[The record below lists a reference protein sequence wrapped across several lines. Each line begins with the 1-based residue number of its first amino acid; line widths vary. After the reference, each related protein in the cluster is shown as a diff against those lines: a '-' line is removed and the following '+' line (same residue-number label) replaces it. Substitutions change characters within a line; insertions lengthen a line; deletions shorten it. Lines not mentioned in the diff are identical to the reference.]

1 MEAKTRK
8 SAHRALALVL
18 ALMLCLTLLIGSAP
32 SSGAAGSG
40 DETTWT
46 QVTSADQ
53 FTTGQYYMVTDTSY
67 APGVLD
73 GSWVTAVEAANAAT
87 DAVWTLTVSGD
98 EVTLTDSN
106 DVSIAPKGGNNNG
119 IQSGNYSWNWK
130 FANGKFTFSGQ
141 GEDTVVLASNQSSES
156 KFRAYKTT
164 TVNGNQN
171 GYPSE
176 FTLYKLEGGSSEVI
190 VAAPQASPQSGAVA
204 SGTEITLTCAT
215 SGASIYYTLDGTD
228 PTTSSKVY
236 SDTAKPTITANC
248 TLKAVAIKDGV
259 SSAVQTVE
267 YTIKAESEAPIAAG
281 DKVVIYAPAY
291 NKALSSEKTGFYN
304 VGTDITVDGDG
315 TVTGFTAAD
324 VWTVV
329 DNGDGTFSFQQ
340 DGQNIGL
347 AKEHSSMDLGAVN
360 ADWELIDLGNGL
372 YNIKNAVRGNYM

>member
-87 DAVWTLTVSGD
+87 DAVWTLTVTGD
-98 EVTLTDSN
+98 SVTLTDAN
-106 DVSIAPKGGNNNG
+106 GVSVAPKGGNNNG
-119 IQSGNYSWNWK
+119 IEQGDYDWAWSFN
-130 FANGKFTFSGQ
+130 NGKFTFSGQ
-141 GEDTVVLASNQSSES
+141 DSDTVVLASNTTKTTGENR
-156 KFRAYKTT
+156 FRAYKTT
-164 TVNGNQN
+164 TVNRNPDQ
-171 GYPSE
+171 YPFE
-176 FTLYKLEGGSSEVI
+176 FTLYQLTDGGSVTPGT
-190 VAAPQASPQSGAVA
+190 VAAPQASPQAGAVV
-204 SGTEITLTCAT
+204 SGTEITLTCTT

-228 PTTSSKVY
+228 PTTNSTLY
-236 SDTAKPTITANC
+236 NDNNKPTITANC

-267 YTIKAESEAPIAAG
+267 YTIKAESEAPIADG
-281 DKVVIYAPAY
+281 DKVVIYNPAY
-291 NKALSSEKTGFYN
+291 NKALSAEYTGFYN
-304 VGTDITVDGDG
+304 KGTAVSIGGDG
-315 TVTGFTAAD
+315 TLSGYTNSDIWTAN
-324 VWTVV
+324 
-329 DNGDGTFSFQQ
+329 DNKDGTWSFSYN
-340 DGQNIGL
+340 GQNLGMGDQYT
-347 AKEHSSMDLGAVN
+347 SMPLG
-360 ADWELIDLGNGL
+360 E
-372 YNIKNAVRGNYM
+372 KNDKW